1 MDNRSGGGYPIL
13 QVDMDNSS
21 GGGYP
26 ILQVGM
32 EAAAAEDILNYS

>member
-1 MDNRSGGGYPIL
+1 MDNSSGGGYPIL

-32 EAAAAEDILNYS
+32 EAAAAEDILNYR